1 MIMIFLSCKFS
12 PIKNVVGLN
21 VIFIIVQRW
30 NEKLKSMKNSK
41 LLLNKVFKKKNQIHG
56 VGENPLRA
64 RFLI

>member
-1 MIMIFLSCKFS
+1 
-12 PIKNVVGLN
+12 
-21 VIFIIVQRW
+21 
-30 NEKLKSMKNSK
+30 MKNSK